1 MSFCF
6 ETCSSVCQLVINAAL
21 LTGGITLLE
30 HLEAEGGTRQKG
42 AQKPTSNK

>member
-6 ETCSSVCQLVINAAL
+6 GTCSSVCQLVINAVL

-30 HLEAEGGTRQKG
+30 CPEAVGGTRQEG